1 MGPLTLTCMD
11 LDVSE
16 VSRIVEA
23 LIAADVPLR
32 RDEMIAA
39 APVMAAEVAPLA
51 DARLIAAAVDS
62 LVGLGPLETLASDPT
77 VTDILVNG
85 PHDVWV
91 EREGTLQRTDVSF
104 SDDAS
109 VVALVRRLIS
119 GLGLRIDRASPAVD
133 ARLSDGS
140 RLHAVVPPAAVGHPV
155 VAIRRFNPAIGSLED
170 LVELGA
176 VTDDD
181 AHQLEGLVSDRANV
195 LVAGPTGAGKT
206 TLLNVLCSLVPD
218 DERLIVIEDAAELQ
232 IVGHAVRLEAR
243 GANVEGAGDVT
254 VRSLVRHALRLR
266 PDRIV
271 VGEVRG
277 AEALDMIQAL
287 TTGHR
292 GSMSTI
298 HAHTTAEAL
307 ARLTTL
313 ASMAPERVPHRAL
326 EELVGSAFDAVVI
339 VDRRS
344 GGRRIASIEALG
356 GGG

>member
-1 MGPLTLTCMD
+1 MSD
-11 LDVSE
+11 

-23 LIAADVPLR
+23 LIAGDVPLR
-32 RDEMIAA
+32 RDELTAA
-39 APVMAAEVAPLA
+39 ASRLAADVAPLA
-51 DARLIAAAVDS
+51 DSSTIVTAVDS
-62 LVGLGPLETLASDPT
+62 LVGLGPVEALAADPS
-77 VTDILVNG
+77 VTDILING

-91 EREGTLQRTDVSF
+91 ERNGNLERTEVSF
-104 SDDAS
+104 ASNDD

-133 ARLSDGS
+133 ARLGDGS
-140 RLHAVVPPAAVGHPV
+140 RLHAVVPPAAVENAV
-155 VAIRRFNPAIGSLED
+155 VAIRRFNPGIGSLGD

-176 VTDDD
+176 ATEQD
-181 AHQLEGLVSDRANV
+181 AARLEQLVSSRANV
-195 LVAGPTGAGKT
+195 LVVGPTGAGKT
-206 TLLNVLCSLVPD
+206 TLLNVLCSLVPEG
-218 DERLIVIEDAAELQ
+218 ERLIVIEDAAELQ
-232 IVGHAVRLEAR
+232 IRGHAVRLEAR
-243 GANVEGAGDVT
+243 GANAEGAGDVT

-277 AEALDMIQAL
+277 PEALDMVQAL

-326 EELVGSAFDAVVI
+326 DELVGSAFDAVVT
-339 VDRRS
+339 VDRRR
-344 GGRRIASIEALG
+344 GDRRIAAIDVVGGIE
-356 GGG
+356 